1 MSGQR
6 KLEFNKRVARTFS
19 CFYLSLSLSVV
30 ENGIPLMLY
39 FDGNM
44 DGYTKASPAV
54 PLYPA
59 MVIRN
64 NSDSSATEKMLRKN
78 TFSKL
83 LSITFGSD

>member
-6 KLEFNKRVARTFS
+6 KLEFNKCVART
-19 CFYLSLSLSVV
+19 YLSLSLSVV

-39 FDGNM
+39 FDGSV

-64 NSDSSATEKMLRKN
+64 KSDSSATEKMLRKK
-78 TFSKL
+78 TF
-83 LSITFGSD
+83 